1 MNMTDSDV
9 DSYLSDADDY
19 EAGIAEAL
27 IEQDSAGKRG
37 RIAAKPRGSW
47 RNVENYLEDRKLRQ
61 ALKEYYDD
69 F

>member
-1 MNMTDSDV
+1 MTNTDV
-9 DSYLSDADDY
+9 DSYLNDDDY

-37 RIAAKPRGSW
+37 RVTAKPRSSW

-69 F
+69 L

>member
-1 MNMTDSDV
+1 MTTHSDV
-9 DSYLSDADDY
+9 DSYLNDADDY

-27 IEQDSAGKRG
+27 IEQHENSGKRG
-37 RIAAKPRGSW
+37 RAAAKPRSSW